1 MVVNCLK
8 LPFNPDGDHCLESSK
23 SLARDHCLVHPW
35 YFLSSQRAEK
45 LCRFLAA
52 QSQERLPIL
61 KRNLVFES
69 NLIRHKI
76 RGTVG

>member
-1 MVVNCLK
+1 M
-8 LPFNPDGDHCLESSK
+8 
-23 SLARDHCLVHPW
+23 HPW

-61 KRNLVFES
+61 KRNLAFES